1 MFGGVVQNPGTVAV
15 TVAVILLLES
25 AFFWGIRGI
34 VREKPSFLWSTAGA
48 AGFYILTIGAAAILL
63 SGIGL

>member
-1 MFGGVVQNPGTVAV
+1 
-15 TVAVILLLES
+15 LES
-25 AFFWGIRGI
+25 AFFWWIREI

-48 AGFYILTIGAAAILL
+48 AGFYILTIGAAAVLL